1 MNLRSLSVLLGIG
14 MAAIS
19 GPATVEAAKWVV
31 NPGESIQAAV
41 DAASPGDKIMVLPGT
56 YVETHGNAT
65 AAGLVEKDGIRLMGK
80 VDKKLG
86 EAGKVRL
93 VHDPNGPP
101 SQSGIWARGTE
112 LEPLEGFYV
121 RGFTVEGFPHN
132 GIVTYDVNK
141 FKIMKNESIDNHRSG
156 IWSVLSAKGMVKGNV
171 SHGSVLYAALMVEAS
186 ENVRVLKNELYN
198 NTIGFEITVSKN
210 VKAMKND
217 IHDNAVGVGLWH
229 GISSFHPNVYGDEMG
244 NWRIGKNHIYNNNRP
259 NLAPPGTVTGD
270 LPIGGGVILL
280 GVDKAV
286 IKSNL
291 IENNDFYGI
300 AVLDYCTAVAV
311 NPPDRR
317 CADPNDPNDPGQ
329 LLLSDPVADDNLF
342 QGNELNNNGTNP
354 PDHPMN
360 IFAAEIIFL
369 QGLLVELPHPPEGN
383 CFKKN
388 DLSDPNSVYNF
399 PGDPDTLPT
408 DGC

>member
-14 MAAIS
+14 IAAIS
-19 GPATVEAAKWVV
+19 APAMVEAAKWVV

-56 YVETHGNAT
+56 YVETHGNA
-65 AAGLVEKDGIRLMGK
+65 AAAVLVEKHGISLMGK
-80 VDKKLG
+80 VNKKLG

-93 VHDPNGPP
+93 VYDPNGPP
-101 SQSGIWARGTE
+101 NQSGIWARGTE
-112 LEPLEGFYV
+112 LEPLERFYV
-121 RGFTVEGFPHN
+121 RGFTVEGFPFN

-141 FKIMKNESIDNHRSG
+141 FKIMKNESIDNHYSG
-156 IWSVLSAKGMVKGNV
+156 IWPIHSANGMVKGNV
-171 SHGSVLYAALMVEAS
+171 SHGSTDAALMVEAS

-198 NTIGFEITVSKN
+198 STMGFQITVSRD

-217 IHDNAVGVGLWH
+217 IHDNTVGVGLWH
-229 GISSFHPNVYGDEMG
+229 GNFSSHPNVYGDEMG
-244 NWRIGKNHIYNNNRP
+244 NWRIQKNRIYNNNGP
-259 NLAPPGTVTGD
+259 NLAPPGTLAAD
-270 LPIGGGVILL
+270 LPIGGGVLL
-280 GVDKAV
+280 VGVDKAV

-291 IENNDFYGI
+291 IENNEFYGI
-300 AVLDYCTAVAV
+300 AVLDYCTSVAV
-311 NPPDRR
+311 LPPERNCETRPPLD
-317 CADPNDPNDPGQ
+317 
-329 LLLSDPVADDNLF
+329 DPVADDNLF
-342 QGNELNNNGTNP
+342 QGNELNNNAINP
-354 PDHPMN
+354 PDHPMALV
-360 IFAAEIIFL
+360 AAEIVFG

-388 DLSDPNSVYNF
+388 DLSDPNSVYNY